1 MLLNFCLSLPVKTHE
16 FLHVVMLY
24 SKKSIQGLHK
34 YCHLIQGEMIE
45 FDMTFAKFLSFFD

>member
-1 MLLNFCLSLPVKTHE
+1 MLLNFCLCLPVKTHE